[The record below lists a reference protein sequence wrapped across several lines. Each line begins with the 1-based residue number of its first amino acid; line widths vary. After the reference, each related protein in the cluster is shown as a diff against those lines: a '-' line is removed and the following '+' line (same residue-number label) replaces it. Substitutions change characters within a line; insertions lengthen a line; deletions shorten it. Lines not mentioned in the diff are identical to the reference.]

1 MSTFSIDLLKW
12 WSVNAR
18 HFPWREERDP
28 YNIMIAEILLHR
40 TRAENVVPI
49 YLKFI
54 TEFPNVKTL
63 SEAYMGD
70 IFKILRPLGLAWRV
84 NLLKRAATI
93 IEREFSGQIPM
104 DKEKLLGLPGI
115 GDYIASAIRVFSSD
129 TEDPLIDTNTVRI
142 ICRIYGISINDGL
155 RREGIMKELYRQLR
169 CKTDPK
175 VFGFTLIDLAAGVC
189 HPKVP
194 ECKKCPISPSCA
206 TFQSSL
212 GDYLERGTL
221 RDKS

>member
-1 MSTFSIDLLKW
+1 MIFSTDLLDW
-12 WSVNAR
+12 WKQNGR
-18 HFPWREERDP
+18 KFPWRLEKDSYRILVVET
-28 YNIMIAEILLHR
+28 LLHR
-40 TRAENVVPI
+40 TKAENVVPI

-54 TEFPNVKTL
+54 TEFPNIKTL
-63 SEAYMGD
+63 SGAELRD
-70 IFKILRPLGLAWRV
+70 ILKITRPLGLAWRW
-84 NLLKRAATI
+84 NLLKKAAII
-93 IEREFSGQIPM
+93 IEKEFSGQIPM
-104 DKEKLLGLPGI
+104 DKEKLLSLPGV

>member
-115 GDYIASAIRVFSSD
+115 GDYIASAIRVFSGYAD
-129 TEDPLIDTNTVRI
+129 DPLLDTNTVRI
-142 ICRIYGISINDGL
+142 ICRIYGIPISDGL
-155 RREGIMKELYRQLR
+155 RRERKLKNLYRQLK
-169 CKTDPK
+169 CKTDSK
-175 VFGFTLIDLAAGVC
+175 VFAFSLIDLAAEVC
-189 HPKVP
+189 HPRLP
-194 ECKKCPISPSCA
+194 ECDQCPVSTSCA
-206 TFQSSL
+206 TFQPSL
-212 GDYLERGTL
+212 GGSLKRQKTD
-221 RDKS
+221 SN